1 MDAKTKYTRLVQDV
15 KNEIAKDKAKFDRIK
30 ERNRHQEKYKEL
42 WEKVNIDEIVK
53 KFAPDSEP
61 VINDSGKIIF
71 RTPGSHIQVVCEA
84 TIGSLRIQD
93 LNIKSRRKSY
103 LGLDGKRPLN
113 IVENGKTRGRTN
125 KEYEL
130 ATHFRIKKLN
140 EL

>member
-1 MDAKTKYTRLVQDV
+1 MGTHEQKLVQDV
-15 KNEIAKDKAKFDRIK
+15 KNELAKDKAKFDRIK

-71 RTPGSHIQVVCEA
+71 RTPGSHIQVVCKA

-93 LNIKSRRKSY
+93 LNIK
-103 LGLDGKRPLN
+103 
-113 IVENGKTRGRTN
+113 VEENLILILMGN
-125 KEYEL
+125 AL
-130 ATHFRIKKLN
+130 SIS
-140 EL
+140 